1 MSHPFKPASA
11 LLILV
16 LLTACG
22 GGDGDPGGQGA

>member
-1 MSHPFKPASA
+1 MPHPFKPASA
-11 LLILV
+11 LLIVV